1 MLRFIRV
8 SFDIIG
14 IASEKEKMILIR
26 MRMVFMNGV
35 YYEMNIIHGSVL
47 LFIWF
52 LSTSRDNNEA
62 NNNCHLDVELDKR
75 HLHCLL

>member
-47 LFIWF
+47 LFMWF
-52 LSTSRDNNEA
+52 LSTSKDNNEA
-62 NNNCHLDVELDKR
+62 NSNCHLDVE
-75 HLHCLL
+75 